1 MVIVDDDEALRTLL
15 GLQLAD
21 YPLLEVVGA
30 ASNGSEARAIVRARS
45 CPTRWSWTS
54 SCPTTAARELIRY
67 LRERHPEMRLI
78 AYSGSASPS
87 VRDEL
92 TTLGVVLVLKG
103 DRESLVRELLGEAAS
118 ASWVLAQGCPGP
130 ARRAA
135 RPGRGRRARYGDPGR
150 SRRLRDRVT
159 VQP

>member
-1 MVIVDDDEALRTLL
+1 MSPSETNGGQSHLRVVIVDDDEALRTLL

-21 YPLLEVVGA
+21 YPMVHVVGA
-30 ASNGSEARAIVRARS
+30 ASNGLEAREICERELPDAVVLDILMSDNRG
-45 CPTRWSWTS
+45 T
-54 SCPTTAARELIRY
+54 ELIRY
-67 LRERHPEMRLI
+67 LRDRHPAMRLI

-118 ASWVLAQGCPGP
+118 A
-130 ARRAA
+130 
-135 RPGRGRRARYGDPGR
+135 
-150 SRRLRDRVT
+150 
-159 VQP
+159 